1 MNNEIVENRWQYV
14 REELN
19 KFQKKYLSVNKD
31 TQDKIQDL
39 FDSLNITY
47 QDLSKPISKKDKD
60 RLKRKISKW
69 KKEGIFRG
77 YFKFHTEELMKG
89 TITYRSVIEI
99 LLYGIEME
107 EQKELSDSISTLFIS
122 SSLSCYN
129 QGRKDLR
136 KKEISILPQVLLT
149 TFVMTAVNGIMW
161 KDYID
166 AFYLTNMQE
175 IQRRYLISL
184 QQNKEPNIYDDTWQK
199 TFEIQRNR
207 LIDINKID
215 NEVKYSGGIDKYVTT
230 YGNMAYI
237 DAGSDGNQKV
247 MFVSDKCDHV
257 TAMCSYMDGMIFN
270 TKDRNIFKRPMGKT
284 ARDLVLQTLDVKGL
298 IIGINQPPI
307 EEHFHWCHS
316 TLTYLYDENSINE
329 NKEDKVPVS
338 GDDKEQ
344 YERYKK
350 YYGNEIPDTV
360 EKFVDLKYN
369 NADEWEYLKRNY
381 NDRKLRYKIRNEYNL
396 KVNEQHF
403 NKHKPGTY
411 EYNQRAKKEMY
422 PSEIYLTIEEEQQLI
437 NKYAGYGKF
446 SRNLID
452 GSFQNKEQHDFKK
465 VIGKMYSKEEQKY
478 VNTTKGTIH
487 YSKEKGTHIVP
498 RLD

>member
-89 TITYRSVIEI
+89 TITYRSLIEI

-107 EQKELSDSISTLFIS
+107 EQEELSDSISALFIS

-184 QQNKEPNIYDDTWQK
+184 QQNKEPSVYDDTWQRV
-199 TFEIQRNR
+199 FEIQRNR
-207 LIDINKID
+207 LIDISKID

-247 MFVSDKCDHV
+247 MFISDKCDHV

-284 ARDLVLQTLDVKGL
+284 AKDLVLQPLDIKGL

-316 TLTYLYDENSINE
+316 VLTYIFNEDDIVENR
-329 NKEDKVPVS
+329 EDKVPIS

-350 YYGNEIPDTV
+350 YYGDEIPGTV

-369 NADEWEYLKRNY
+369 NSDEWEYLKQNY
-381 NDRKLRYKIRNEYNL
+381 NDRKLRYRIRNEYNL
-396 KVNEQHF
+396 TINQNKF
-403 NKHKPGTY
+403 NKHIEGTK
-411 EYNQRAKKEMY
+411 EYLNYIKKY
-422 PSEIYLTIEEEQQLI
+422 PNISVLTIDEEKAQNII
-437 NKYAGYGKF
+437 NEHAGFGYKYKKSNGAFDNREVITADETIGYVYDIFG
-446 SRNLID
+446 
-452 GSFQNKEQHDFKK
+452 EK
-465 VIGKMYSKEEQKY
+465 VYT
-478 VNTTKGTIH
+478 NKGTIH
-487 YSKEKGTHIVP
+487 YSKTGTHLVP
-498 RLD
+498 TLKE